1 MFVIWENDSAREKLS
16 RALSLWVEEPIGSVV
31 TVQQRDKF
39 GHPL

>member
-16 RALSLWVEEPIGSVV
+16 RALSLWVEEPMGSGIAM
-31 TVQQRDKF
+31 QQLDQF